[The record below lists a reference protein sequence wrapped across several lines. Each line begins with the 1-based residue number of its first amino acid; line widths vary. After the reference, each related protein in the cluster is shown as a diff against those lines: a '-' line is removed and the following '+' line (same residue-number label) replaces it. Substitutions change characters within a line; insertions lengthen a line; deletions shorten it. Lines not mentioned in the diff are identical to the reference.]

1 MLLYCSVVIAIFI
14 NIVLPQSVMPF
25 VSNDEITQGLDVST
39 HGESGYNL

>member
-1 MLLYCSVVIAIFI
+1 LTSAI
-14 NIVLPQSVMPF
+14 VGLR